1 MADEKIPDE
10 PHGEDGSQGE
20 PETDWKAEARK
31 WEKRAKENADKAK
44 AYDEDQEKQKS
55 DLQKA
60 QEQAAAYK
68 KQVDDLNARAEQGKA
83 RAKVSQETG
92 VPAELIVGAD
102 EDEMREFAKKVAE
115 WRKPPSAPRTRKPG
129 SFSADA
135 GSSADAAKREL
146 ARQLFGSN

>member
-1 MADEKIPDE
+1 MADDAEPIEPQGDE
-10 PHGEDGSQGE
+10 GAEE
-20 PETDWKAEARK
+20 PKTDWKAEARK
-31 WEKRAKENADKAK
+31 WEKRSKENADKAK
-44 AYDEDQEKQKS
+44 AYDELQEKSKT

-68 KQVDDLNARAEQGKA
+68 KQVDDLNAKAELDKA

-92 VPAELIVGAD
+92 VPADLVVGAD
-102 EDEMREFAKKVAE
+102 EDEMRDFAKKIAE
-115 WRKPPSAPRTRKPG
+115 WHKPPSAPRTRKPG
-129 SFSADA
+129 SFAADA